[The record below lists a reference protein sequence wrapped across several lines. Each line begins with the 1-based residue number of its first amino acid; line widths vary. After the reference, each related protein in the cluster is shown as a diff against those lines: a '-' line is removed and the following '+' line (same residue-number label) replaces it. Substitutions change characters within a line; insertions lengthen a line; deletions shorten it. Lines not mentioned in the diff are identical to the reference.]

1 MDISEHIYTCSA
13 LLANAEKLKEL
24 KAFFSDFPIKE
35 AQDWPLCATKQN
47 GEPRYVRVQVQ
58 TDQFGF
64 EKALYLALEC
74 EAGNA
79 KYLIVQRLKY
89 DDALQIELDCIR
101 RIDKKE
107 KTTSRFVFHLMEQYS
122 RFLKQ
127 FALTSTAQKEDT
139 YLRLEAHSGVAD
151 GFQTNGGYV
160 WATHRLDFENED
172 ELVRT
177 RAAFKEYAS
186 SNGVEIAQKD
196 LQLFQYPCHFAAFR
210 TNKKIDGQNLGKAF
224 LLQYAWHG
232 KMTAAM
238 SDKCEIARYERTF
251 YKQNKSEAEQEL
263 SPRFLKMMKKYNKS
277 PSPTKNIFMRFLEN
291 KKLRAR

>member
-1 MDISEHIYTCSA
+1 MDISEHIYTCA
-13 LLANAEKLKEL
+13 AFNANAEKLKEL

-35 AQDWPLCATKQN
+35 AQDWPMCATKKN
-47 GEPRYVRVQVQ
+47 GEPRYVRVHVQ

-64 EKALYLALEC
+64 EKVLHLAFEC
-74 EAGNA
+74 EANHA
-79 KYLIVQRLKY
+79 KYLISQKLKY

-101 RIDKKE
+101 RIDQKE
-107 KTTSRFVFHLMEQYS
+107 KTTSRFIFHLMEQYS

-127 FALTSTAQKEDT
+127 FASKSGAQKEDT

-160 WATHRLDFENED
+160 WATHRFDFENED
-172 ELVRT
+172 ELLRT
-177 RAAFKEYAS
+177 REAFKEYALK
-186 SNGVEIAQKD
+186 NGVEIAKND
-196 LQLFQYPCHFAAFR
+196 LRLFQYPCHFAAFR
-210 TNKKIDGQNLGKAF
+210 TDRKIDGQNLGKAF
-224 LLQYAWHG
+224 LLQYAWRG

-251 YKQNKSEAEQEL
+251 YKQNKLEAEKEL
-263 SPRFLKMMKKYNKS
+263 SPRFLKMMQKYNKS
-277 PSPTKNIFMRFLEN
+277 KNSKMNIFMRFFEN